1 MLPGSTGGG
10 VSPRFPEETKAMR
23 HVKTLAAALAGAMLI
38 GGVAAAVA
46 EEVTIKLWAR
56 ADRSGPL
63 RAGNI
68 VAAAEPLNNLLKAA
82 GVDKT
87 VKVEVFEGPAT
98 GFDADAL
105 DILKAFSV
113 NQGPDVYVAAHEWVG
128 EFANSGYAMDL
139 DDFIKANQ
147 WAFGDVIPVLWE
159 ATKVNGKIYA
169 IPQDSEI
176 RMFFYNKDMLRK
188 IGKDEAFI
196 EGLPGM
202 VDRGEFTMTDLSNLA
217 KEVVDKGA
225 ATVGIIHR
233 PNAGPDYL
241 MTFASFGVKYMDPA
255 SGKLLLPKAEMKRA
269 LEWIAWNAKNGVTPE
284 NNTAM
289 NWDEIQGGFKTE
301 KTFIYH
307 QGVWATKEWMLG
319 DAKGATWPTD
329 EAGFFKKI
337 GWFHAPAADKGGEPK
352 NLSHP
357 IVYIVNPKSPNAQ
370 LAAMLVAFA
379 TLPYYNVQ
387 HAVGSAHMAI
397 TNGEAAM
404 PAYQDAWYLA
414 AAQPMLARSTF
425 IPNHPDFGRYNGIL
439 FKALQGVETGRLSP
453 DEAVAFLEDELT
465 NELGDK
471 VMVVDKLN

>member
-1 MLPGSTGGG
+1 MRLLKLLTTALVTGATFAG
-10 VSPRFPEETKAMR
+10 
-23 HVKTLAAALAGAMLI
+23 AAAI
-38 GGVAAAVA
+38 SAAPASS
-46 EEVTIKLWAR
+46 EEITVKLWAR

-68 VAAAEPLNNLLKAA
+68 VAAAGPLNEALKAA
-82 GVDKT
+82 GSDKT
-87 VKVEVFEGPAT
+87 VKVEVFEAPAT

-105 DILKAFSV
+105 DLLKAFSV
-113 NQGPDVYVAAHEWVG
+113 GQGPDVYVAAHEWVG
-128 EFANSGYAMDL
+128 EFAKSGYAMQM
-139 DDFIKANQ
+139 DDFVKANP
-147 WAFGDVIPVLWE
+147 WAFADVIPILWD
-159 ATKVNGKIYA
+159 ATKVDGKIYA

-196 EGLPGM
+196 EGLPALVESGQ
-202 VDRGEFTMTDLSNLA
+202 FTMADLQALA

-241 MTFASFGVKYMDPA
+241 MTFAAFGAQYMDPKT
-255 SGKLLLPKAEMKRA
+255 GKLLLPKAEIKKG
-269 LEWIAWNAKNGVTPE
+269 LEWFAWNAKNGVTPP

-289 NWDEIQGGFKTE
+289 SWDEIQGGFKTE

-329 EAGFFKKI
+329 EAGYFKKI
-337 GWFHAPAADKGGEPK
+337 GWLHAPPEVKGGEPK

-357 IVYIVNPKSPNAQ
+357 IVYVVNPKSPNAN
-370 LAAMLVAFA
+370 LAAMLVAYA
-379 TLPYYNVQ
+379 TLPYFNTQ
-387 HAVGSAHMAI
+387 HAVGSAHTAI
-397 TNGEAAM
+397 LNGQLSLPDYKA
-404 PAYQDAWYLA
+404 AWYLA
-414 AAQPMLARSTF
+414 DATPMLARSTF
-425 IPNHPDFGRYNGIL
+425 IPNHPDFGRYNGVL
-439 FKALQGVETGRLSP
+439 FKALQGVETGRLTP
-453 DEAVAFLEDELT
+453 DEAIEFLEDELT

-471 VMVVDKLN
+471 VLVVDKLS

>member
-1 MLPGSTGGG
+1 MRYSKIVASAVLVGATVLTG
-10 VSPRFPEETKAMR
+10 VPAS
-23 HVKTLAAALAGAMLI
+23 
-38 GGVAAAVA
+38 A

-68 VAAAEPLNNLLKAA
+68 VAAAEPLNAALKAA
-82 GVDKT
+82 GTDTT

-113 NQGPDVYVAAHEWVG
+113 GQGPDVYVAAHEWVG
-128 EFANSGYAMDL
+128 EFANSGYAMDMT
-139 DDFIKANQ
+139 DFIAANP
-147 WAFGDVIPVLWE
+147 WAFGDVVPVLWE
-159 ATKVNGKIYA
+159 STKVNGKVHA

-188 IGKDEAFI
+188 IGKDEDFI
-196 EGLPGM
+196 ESLPSA
-202 VDRGEFTMTDLSNLA
+202 VDKGEFTMTDLSNLA

-225 ATVGIIHR
+225 AEIGIIHR

-241 MTFASFGVKYMDPA
+241 MTFSAFGAKYMDEA
-255 SGKLLLPKAEMKRA
+255 SGKLLLPKAEIKRG
-269 LEWIAWNAKNGVTPE
+269 LEWFAWNAQNGVTPP

-289 NWDEIQGGFKTE
+289 VWDEIQGGFKTE

-329 EAGFFKKI
+329 EAGYFKKI
-337 GWFHAPAADKGGEPK
+337 GWIHAPAADKGGEPK

-357 IVYIVNPKSPNAQ
+357 IVYVVNPQSEHAE
-370 LAAMLVAFA
+370 LAAMLVAYA
-379 TLPYYNVQ
+379 TLPYYNTQ
-387 HAVGSAHMAI
+387 HAVTTAH
-397 TNGEAAM
+397 TGVLNGQASM
-404 PAYQDAWYLA
+404 PDYKDAWYLVA
-414 AAQPMLARSTF
+414 ATPMLARSTF
-425 IPNHPDFGRYNGIL
+425 IPNHPDFGRYNGVL
-439 FKALQGVETGRLSP
+439 FKALEGVETGRLTP
-453 DEAVAFLEDELT
+453 DEAIDFLEDELT
-465 NELGDK
+465 NELGDS
-471 VMVVDKLN
+471 VMVVDSLS

>member
-1 MLPGSTGGG
+1 MGDNFMKHLKLLVAASLLIGAAIVGS
-10 VSPRFPEETKAMR
+10 
-23 HVKTLAAALAGAMLI
+23 AGAW
-38 GGVAAAVA
+38 A
-46 EEVTIKLWAR
+46 EDVTVKLWAR

-68 VAAAEPLNNLLKAA
+68 VAAAVPLNAALKAA
-82 GVDKT
+82 GSDKV

-128 EFANSGYAMDL
+128 EFANSGYAMDMT
-139 DDFIKANQ
+139 DFIAANP
-147 WAFGDVIPVLWE
+147 WAFADVIPVLWE
-159 ATKVNGKIYA
+159 ATKVNGKVHA
-169 IPQDSEI
+169 VPQDSEI

-196 EGLPGM
+196 EGLPAA
-202 VDRGEFTMTDLSNLA
+202 VDKGEFTMTDLSNLA
-217 KEVVDKGA
+217 KEVVDKKA
-225 ATVGIIHR
+225 AEIGIIHR

-241 MTFASFGVKYMDPA
+241 MSFSAFGAKFMDEA
-255 SGKLLLPKAEMKRA
+255 SGKLLLPKAEIKKG
-269 LEWIAWNAKNGVTPE
+269 LEWFAWNANNGVTPQ

-289 NWDEIQGGFKTE
+289 VWDEIQGSFKTE
-301 KTFIYH
+301 KAFIFH

-329 EAGFFKKI
+329 EVSYFKKI
-337 GWFHAPAADKGGEPK
+337 GWIHAPAGEKGGEPK

-357 IVYIVNPKSPNAQ
+357 IVYVVNPKSPNAQ
-370 LAAMLVAFA
+370 LAAMLVAYA
-379 TLPYYNVQ
+379 SLPYYNTQ
-387 HAVGSAHMAI
+387 HAVTTAHTGI
-397 TNGEAAM
+397 LNGQASMPDYEAAWYLGAAM
-404 PAYQDAWYLA
+404 PL
-414 AAQPMLARSTF
+414 LARSTF

-439 FKALQGVETGRLSP
+439 FKALQGVETLRLTP
-453 DEAVAFLEDELT
+453 DEAIQFLEEELT

-471 VMVVDKLN
+471 LMVVDKLG